1 MKEISVNDL
10 SFNPWNK
17 IGKEWF
23 LLTSGDE
30 NGYNTMTAS
39 WGFMGIMWRKNTFTT
54 VVRPTRYTYEFI
66 EKNELFTVSFF
77 DEEYRPALN
86 FCGANSGRDC
96 NKAEKTGLT
105 PKFTDGTTTFEE
117 ASLVLVCRKI
127 YAQDMDVSLLA
138 DDIKPINGSDPIHK
152 QYIGEILKAYVK
164 E

>member
-66 EKNELFTVSFF
+66 EKNDLFTVSFF
-77 DEEYRPALN
+77 DEE
-86 FCGANSGRDC
+86 
-96 NKAEKTGLT
+96 
-105 PKFTDGTTTFEE
+105 
-117 ASLVLVCRKI
+117 
-127 YAQDMDVSLLA
+127 
-138 DDIKPINGSDPIHK
+138 
-152 QYIGEILKAYVK
+152 
-164 E
+164 